1 MLQSIV
7 EQKMAIAA
15 YGSENDIMILT
26 QTQLDLANKVIKVL
40 ERIEEITESV
50 SEELACISV
59 VMPLIRALI
68 KTLGQDEDDHGVRR
82 MKAEMLQSIE
92 R

>member
-1 MLQSIV
+1 
-7 EQKMAIAA
+7 MAIAA
-15 YGSENDIMILT
+15 YGSENDIMVLT
-26 QTQLDLANKVIKVL
+26 QTQLDLANNAIKVL
-40 ERIEEITESV
+40 EPIEKITKSV

-59 VMPLIRALI
+59 VILLIRALI
-68 KTLGQDEDDHGVRR
+68 KTFGQDEDDHGVQR